1 MRLLKIFLLAGLV
14 ALGGS
19 EAVAQTSAAGTV
31 RKASSAGRTVAAATT
46 SAKTFAPL
54 LVGGSFSSKTDPSA
68 TPVFDQNARNAEVAT
83 LNQKLKNKQFIEVVQ
98 RINELTAQN
107 FLDSRFYLLL
117 AIAYDGLGKQDDV
130 IYAAS
135 QAIAVAPQDSR
146 AYILRAGAYFQRE
159 QYERSQLDLDTALQL
174 NPNSKLAQKYQE
186 QLKAK
191 TFTTKTKKEENPE
204 AAQRSNS
211 TGMILYFAAVIV
223 AILLYVYWR
232 YEDVFR
238 RQKSSF
244 SRREVE
250 VKEQYDFIRQIG
262 EGGMGKV
269 YEAYDKAL
277 KRKVAIKRVRP
288 ELVRSAY
295 VREQFLAEARMVAL
309 LRHPCIEEIYTVIE
323 SENSLYL
330 VFEYIDGQTLET
342 RLDIDG
348 RLPFSKVKKIFEYV
362 CQGLQYAHS
371 QDIIHCDLKPGNI
384 MIYGDEKAK
393 VMDFGVAKRAID
405 HDTGARTVAGT
416 PAYMAPEQQKG
427 FMRKQSDIYSLA
439 LCLYEALVGQ
449 VPWTVKGFDIANKKI
464 VPASTLAP
472 DVPKEVDQLLEDA
485 LKEDPK
491 ERVQSMDEFWNRL
504 QAIAP
509 LEEHMEQTH
518 Y

>member
-1 MRLLKIFLLAGLV
+1 MWLLVLTV
-14 ALGGS
+14 C
-19 EAVAQTSAAGTV
+19 AVAQTATA
-31 RKASSAGRTVAAATT
+31 RRASSAVAARGSAPVQAQT
-46 SAKTFAPL
+46 SASQPTSAGTHVPL
-54 LVGGSFSSKTDPSA
+54 LVGGSFSSQTDPSA
-68 TPVFDQNARNAEVAT
+68 APIFDQAARNAEIAA
-83 LNQKLKNKQFIEVVQ
+83 LNNQLKNKQFTDVVK

-117 AIAYDGLGKQDDV
+117 AIAYDGLGKYDDV
-130 IYAAS
+130 IYDAS
-135 QAIAVAPQDSR
+135 QAIAVAPQDAR

-159 QYERSQLDLDTALQL
+159 QYERCQLDLDTALKL
-174 NPNSKLAQKYQE
+174 NPDSKLAQKLQE

-191 TFTTKTKKEENPE
+191 TSSDKIQKEDNPE
-204 AAQRSNS
+204 AAKRPASLWI
-211 TGMILYFAAVIV
+211 ILYFAAVVI

-238 RQKSSF
+238 RPKNTF

-250 VKEQYDFIRQIG
+250 VKEQYNFIRQIG

-269 YEAYDKAL
+269 YEAYDKVL

-309 LRHPCIEEIYTVIE
+309 LRHPCIVEIYTVIE
-323 SENSLYL
+323 SESSLYL
-330 VFEYIDGQTLET
+330 VFEYVDGQTLET

-348 RLPFSKVKKIFEYV
+348 RLPFSKVKQIFEYV
-362 CQGLQYAHS
+362 CRGLHYAHS

-384 MIYGDEKAK
+384 MIYGDDKAK

-427 FMRKQSDIYSLA
+427 FMRKQSDVYSLA

-472 DVPKEVDQLLEDA
+472 HIPKEVDQLLEDA

-491 ERVQSMDEFWNRL
+491 ERLQSIDEFWSRL
-504 QAIAP
+504 KAIEP
-509 LEEHMEQTH
+509 LNEELEQTH